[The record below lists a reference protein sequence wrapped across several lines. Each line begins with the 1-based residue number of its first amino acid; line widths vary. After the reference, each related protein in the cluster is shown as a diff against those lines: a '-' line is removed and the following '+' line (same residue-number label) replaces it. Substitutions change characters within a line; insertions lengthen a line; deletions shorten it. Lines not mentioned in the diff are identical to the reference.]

1 MSQKGEGGA
10 MAGLRLMV
18 SVALM
23 ALAVASARAEEL
35 QIATVNNAHML
46 TLQRLSTVFEKD
58 NPGVRLRWVT
68 LEEGRLRQAVSVDVA
83 TAAGRFDVVTL
94 GSLEAPVWGRKGWL
108 VPIPDDTQYQ
118 MDDLLPP
125 IRQALSVDGRL
136 MAAPFYGESSMTL
149 YRTDL
154 LRRAG
159 ASLPAQPTWEQVR
172 AVAAKV
178 HDPRNGVYGVC
189 LRGKPGWGENMTLI
203 STLVNSWGG
212 QWFDMKWRPAI
223 DTPAWKAAVGFYID
237 LLRRYGPPSAVAN
250 GYNENLALFEAGRCA
265 MWVDATVAAST
276 LLARDPAL
284 VSNLGWAHAPV
295 ADSPKGS
302 RWLWSWALAVPK
314 GSRHGEAAMRF
325 VKWATS
331 RQYLQLVAG
340 REGWAAV
347 PPGTR
352 LSTYAEPAYLHAHPA
367 ATVELQAIQ
376 GANPAD
382 ATVPPSPYVG
392 VQLAGIPEFQSIG
405 TVTGQ
410 QISAALTGQITLE
423 AALAQAQ
430 AAAEQKMRQAGY
442 FR

>member
-1 MSQKGEGGA
+1 MNWFRAVQ
-10 MAGLRLMV
+10 
-18 SVALM
+18 SVLLTVLTA
-23 ALAVASARAEEL
+23 AAHAEEL

-46 TLQRLSTVFEKD
+46 TLQRLASVFEKA

-68 LEEGRLRQAVSVDVA
+68 FEEGRLRQSVSVDVA
-83 TAAGRFDVVTL
+83 TGAGRFDVVTL
-94 GSLEAPVWGRKGWL
+94 GSLEAPVWGKKGWL
-108 VPIPDDTQYQ
+108 VPISDDAQYG
-118 MDDLLPP
+118 MNDLLQP
-125 IRQALSVDGRL
+125 IREALSFDGRL

-149 YRTDL
+149 YRGDL

-172 AVAAKV
+172 VAAAKA
-178 HDPRNGVYGVC
+178 HDPSNGVYGVC

-203 STLVNSWGG
+203 STMVNSWGG
-212 QWFDMKWRPAI
+212 QWFDMTWRPAI
-223 DTPAWKAAVGFYID
+223 DTPAWKAAVAFYID

-265 MWVDATVAAST
+265 IWVDASVAVST

-314 GSRHGEAAMRF
+314 GSRHGETAMRF

-331 RQYLQLVAG
+331 RQYQQLVAG

-352 LSTYAEPAYLHAHPA
+352 LSTYAEPAYRQAHPA
-367 ATVELQAIQ
+367 AAVELQAIL
-376 GANPAD
+376 GANPRD

-392 VQLAGIPEFQSIG
+392 VQLVPIPEFQAIG
-405 TVTGQ
+405 AVTGQ
-410 QISAALTGQITLE
+410 QISAALTGQVTLE